1 MLKKKTPTIID
12 RKQGFVMTNEGLLIP
27 GKFLRRMGEKISVAF
42 SERMIVISAGY
53 SSRRVRKSTLK
64 NNVSVKERNPRLT

>member
-1 MLKKKTPTIID
+1 MLKKKPSTIID

-42 SERMIVISAGY
+42 SEHMIVISADRL
-53 SSRRVRKSTLK
+53 SRRARKNVRR
-64 NNVSVKERNPRLT
+64 NNVGREERNPRLT